1 MPSRARAPTR
11 TSPRQPSGNDLDG
24 LMAAAQIA
32 AALADP
38 RAVGLPLV
46 AGVPAGAPPPPPPP
60 PPPDALPPVPP
71 EGPTPPLAA
80 PGAPRPPPAAGRDA
94 GPSARRRTSGRGGI
108 FLGGDRPL
116 DHPGRPLQ
124 KINVFKRQ
132 ELQLTRA
139 DGRMVRTRVAF
150 AIHQILRCT
159 VPFCSHPEDRLRG
172 AVEYLEG
179 CLPRFALC
187 ESSWGACAVL
197 SRGLR
202 HRQLQ
207 QRRRSSRR
215 ASAAAVAAAD
225 GPAAAPVGLAAAAPR
240 DGNPAVAAAAAA
252 SVAPAAAA
260 EGNGGGAAI
269 VETREQQLAQQQLAF
284 FSELEQ

>member
-1 MPSRARAPTR
+1 
-11 TSPRQPSGNDLDG
+11 
-24 LMAAAQIA
+24 MAGAQIA
-32 AALADP
+32 AALVAP
-38 RAVGLPLV
+38 RAVGSPLV
-46 AGVPAGAPPPPPPP
+46 AGAPAGAPAPQPPPHPA
-60 PPPDALPPVPP
+60 DALPPVPP
-71 EGPTPPLAA
+71 EGPAPASAA

-116 DHPGRPLQ
+116 DLPGRPLQ
-124 KINVFKRQ
+124 KINVFKRH
-132 ELQLTRA
+132 ELQLTRSDA
-139 DGRMVRTRVAF
+139 RKVRTGVAF
-150 AIHQILRCT
+150 AIHKILRST
-159 VPFCSHPEDRLRG
+159 VPFCSHPEDRLRA

-179 CLPRFALC
+179 RLPRFALC

-207 QRRRSSRR
+207 QRRRSSCR

-225 GPAAAPVGLAAAAPR
+225 GTAAAPVAPAAAAPE
-240 DGNPAVAAAAAA
+240 DGTPSVAAAAAA
-252 SVAPAAAA
+252 PVAPAAAA

-269 VETREQQLAQQQLAF
+269 EGTREQQLAQQQLAF